1 MIKHLRARIFNWA
14 IRTLGTTTSA
24 DGRPGKNRRFRR
36 SLKNALC
43 GVLFTF
49 LNERNFR
56 FECLIAVLAVAAGL
70 AFHLDRLEWAL
81 IITHIFLVLAL
92 EMKNTSLELT
102 TDIATKDYDYNAK
115 GSKDASSGAVL
126 LASIS
131 AAINGLVIF
140 APHVLDLFNQI
151 VSN

>member
-1 MIKHLRARIFNWA
+1 MLRHLKARVFNWA
-14 IRTLGTTTSA
+14 IRMLGTTTSA
-24 DGRPGKNRRFRR
+24 GGLPGKNKTFTR
-36 SLKNALC
+36 SLKNAFC
-43 GVLFTF
+43 GILFTF

-56 FECLIAVLAVAAGL
+56 FECLIAVLALAAGIIL
-70 AFHLDRLEWAL
+70 RIERLEWAL

-102 TDIATKDYDYNAK
+102 TDIAAKDYDYNAK
-115 GSKDASSGAVL
+115 GSKDASSGAVF

-140 APHVLDLFNQI
+140 VPKLAALWARI
-151 VSN
+151 VS